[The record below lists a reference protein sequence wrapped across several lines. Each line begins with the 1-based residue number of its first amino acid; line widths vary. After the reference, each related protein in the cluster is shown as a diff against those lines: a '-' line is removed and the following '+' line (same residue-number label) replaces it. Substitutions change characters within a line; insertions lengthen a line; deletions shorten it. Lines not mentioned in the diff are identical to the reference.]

1 MKRTLQLLVGA
12 MAVPALATSS
22 EAVAPR
28 ESGLRGPA
36 AQSAAGQLNTMV
48 DAADLRPAA
57 TWAHRSAVREQRR
70 AARGVRTY
78 GGTTHN
84 ARTAV
89 SRLKRWA
96 ASGIGGYHDQCL
108 RLADDAYG
116 VVSGR
121 TSTALAQWGRARR
134 AGLAHPGSRDIPLGA
149 QMFWRSSHPAGHVA
163 TYVGDGKVVS
173 SMPGGA
179 VETVKWQAMDEWGP
193 YLGWAPP
200 YYK

>member
-1 MKRTLQLLVGA
+1 MKRTLHLLVGA

-22 EAVAPR
+22 EAVVPP
-28 ESGLRGPA
+28 ESGLRA
-36 AQSAAGQLNTMV
+36 TVTQSAGSQLTTVV
-48 DAADLRPAA
+48 DAADLGPAA
-57 TWAHRSAVREQRR
+57 TWAHKSAVREQRR

-78 GGTTHN
+78 GGTTHS
-84 ARTAV
+84 ARAAV

-96 ASGIGGYHDQCL
+96 AGGVGGYHNQCL

-134 AGLAHPGSRDIPLGA
+134 AGVAHPGSRDIPLGA

-173 SMPGGA
+173 NLPGGA
-179 VETVKWQAMDEWGP
+179 VAVVKWRAMDEWGP

>member
-1 MKRTLQLLVGA
+1 MKRIVQLMAGA

-22 EAVAPR
+22 EAVVPEERGVRVASA
-28 ESGLRGPA
+28 ESADARLD
-36 AQSAAGQLNTMV
+36 TVV
-48 DAADLRPAA
+48 DAADLGPAA
-57 TWAHRSAVREQRR
+57 TWAHKAAVREQRR

-78 GGTTHN
+78 GGTTHS
-84 ARTAV
+84 ARAAV

-96 ASGIGGYHDQCL
+96 ADGVGGYHDQCL

-121 TSTALAQWGRARR
+121 TSTALAQWDRARG
-134 AGLAHPGSRDIPLGA
+134 AGVAHPGSRDIPLGA

-173 SMPGGA
+173 NMPGGA
-179 VETVKWQAMDEWGP
+179 VELVKWRTMDEWGP